1 MLRRENAVFQKI
13 ISDLQSENQRM
24 RSLLEE
30 NKQDG
35 SARKLTFVEMI
46 NYCKN
51 GVEWGDVKEIVNM
64 MNTLLRGIGTTE
76 DYDLLDSVRTHF
88 KNKKNGDTVSGNKTS
103 VGDYSN
109 MVNFVLPQNVD
120 YDKLFSAIPPEIKDM
135 WRKQIIQEDN
145 G

>member
-1 MLRRENAVFQKI
+1 MK
-13 ISDLQSENQRM
+13 
-24 RSLLEE
+24 SLLEE

-64 MNTLLRGIGTTE
+64 LNTLLRGIGTTE

-120 YDKLFSAIPPEIKDM
+120 YDKLFNAIPPEIKDM
-135 WRKQIIQEDN
+135 WRKQIIQKDN